1 MYSSQIQETKITWPG
16 LLMGDPRWWPPSAT
30 SGDGL
35 RVQQKDVSTAE
46 GSQNS
51 NLWPETTCRCHLI
64 DNWMELNPFSV
75 AAVSETSCT
84 SCYCLI
90 PHLLLYS
97 KLNKSPVDVI
107 AAATQ
112 KLQDNNMDEG
122 DVSLEMIE
130 NLEELWDTYDSL

>member
-1 MYSSQIQETKITWPG
+1 
-16 LLMGDPRWWPPSAT
+16 MGDPRWWPPSAT

-51 NLWPETTCRCHLI
+51 NLWPEISCRCHLI
-64 DNWMELNPFSV
+64 DNWIETNPFST
-75 AAVSETSCT
+75 AVLENGCT
-84 SCYCLI
+84 SSYCLI

-97 KLNKSPVDVI
+97 KQNKSPVDVI

-112 KLQDNNMDEG
+112 KIQDSNMDEG

-130 NLEELWDTYDSL
+130 NLEELWDSYDSL